1 MKLINNIRLKNKII
15 LIIVIIGT
23 VSSITGNLVNYFYE
37 ISQTRQRLISD
48 TQLHARLISE
58 YCSLPLEFNY
68 PENAKE
74 VLQKLSIIESVCD
87 GILYTSGDTVFA
99 EYHRDQDRKLS
110 MPPSLKTIDYFMA
123 DNYIHVRHLVQSKQG
138 NEGYIYLRSKINW
151 QSYILRQFIS
161 TLGLTVLMVLIIFL
175 MAFYFERS
183 ISAPI
188 IKLTRQMK
196 LIANSDNY
204 TLTENYQAKDEIG
217 ELYTGFNFM
226 IDRIKIREKE
236 KLEVLK
242 ELKIS
247 ETQYQNLYENAP
259 VMYISVE
266 IASAKI
272 IRYNYTLCRI
282 TGYSKDELIGRN
294 IFEIYHLESQEKLTE
309 VFNQF
314 EISGSISNQE
324 FKILKKNGETL
335 NISVDSSAEYDE
347 NGNIIYSRS
356 VWRDISEQKQA
367 QDAEKEALAETK
379 RLLEIADRSRRA
391 LLSVV
396 EDEKIARNEI
406 SKLNQN
412 LEQKV
417 IERTSQLNA
426 ANKELETFTYSVSH
440 DLKAPLR
447 GIDGYS
453 KLLLDNYSQNLNE
466 EASHFINTIR
476 SSTLQM
482 NQLIEDLLQYSRLER
497 SQMQVKP
504 LKIRAVIETILKMNE
519 DEIEANHFSVVLNV
533 PDTEVIA
540 DSKGIQIALRN
551 LIGNAIKFSKASP
564 APEINI
570 GLEEN
575 PGYWII
581 SVKDNGIGFDMKYN
595 QRIFEIFQRLQR
607 AEDYPGTGIGLA
619 MVAKAML
626 RMNGKARADSV
637 PGQGATF
644 YLEIPK
650 TNQ

>member
-68 PENAKE
+68 PENANE

-99 EYHRDQDRKLS
+99 EYHRDQNMKLS
-110 MPPSLKTIDYFMA
+110 MPPQLKTIDYFMA

-138 NEGYIYLRSKINW
+138 IEGYIYLRSKINW
-151 QSYILRQFIS
+151 QSIILRQFIS
-161 TLGLTVLMVLIIFL
+161 TLVLTALMVLIIFA

-236 KLEVLK
+236 KLEALE

-272 IRYNYTLCRI
+272 IRCNDTLCRI

-294 IFEIYHLESQEKLTE
+294 IFEIYHQKSQKKLTE
-309 VFNQF
+309 VFIQF
-314 EISGSISNQE
+314 KISGSISNQE

-379 RLLEIADRSRRA
+379 RLLEIADRSGRA

-396 EDEKIARNEI
+396 EDEKLARNEI

-644 YLEIPK
+644 YLDIPK